1 MLRGETAT
9 RIHSGCES
17 PQNDRVSKL
26 ADQSRLDVYSAI
38 ADIGAVPVYH
48 TPDVDDAVAIA
59 RACVSGGIRVVEF
72 TNRGDHAHEVFAA
85 LHKAVASEMPEAILG
100 AGTVLDPATAALYV
114 NSGARL
120 IVGPTTNA
128 EVARLCN
135 RRKVAYIPGC
145 GTASEISYAEEL
157 GCEVVKL
164 FPAQA
169 SGGPGFVKDL
179 LGPMPWSSIMP
190 TGGIGVER
198 ETLRE
203 WFDAGVTAVGLG
215 SSLIT
220 NDIVNRRAWDELER
234 RCRDVVTAIR
244 EVRTGL

>member
-1 MLRGETAT
+1 MKILA
-9 RIHSGCES
+9 S
-17 PQNDRVSKL
+17 P
-26 ADQSRLDVYSAI
+26 SRLDVYNAI
-38 ADIGAVPVYH
+38 AGIGAVPVYH
-48 TPDVDDAVAIA
+48 ASDVEHAISIA
-59 RACVSGGIRVVEF
+59 RACVGGGMRVVEF
-72 TNRGDHAHEVFAA
+72 TNRGDHAHEVYAA
-85 LHKAVASEMPEAILG
+85 LQKAVASEMPEAILG
-100 AGTVLDPATAALYV
+100 AGTVLDPATAAQYV

-120 IVGPTTNA
+120 IVGPNTNA

-157 GCEVVKL
+157 GCEIVKL

-179 LGPMPWSSIMP
+179 LGPMPWASIMP

-198 ETLRE
+198 DKLRE
-203 WFDAGVTAVGLG
+203 WFEAGAVAVGLG
-215 SSLIT
+215 SSLVT
-220 NDIVNRRAWDELER
+220 KDIVARCAWDELER

-244 EVRTGL
+244 EIKAGL

>member
-1 MLRGETAT
+1 MQG
-9 RIHSGCES
+9 
-17 PQNDRVSKL
+17 DRVRQL
-26 ADQSRLDVYSAI
+26 TPQTRLDVYNAI
-38 ADIGAVPVYH
+38 ADIGAVPVFH
-48 TPDVDDAVAIA
+48 VSDVDDAVAIA
-59 RACVSGGIRVVEF
+59 RACVNGGMRVVEF
-72 TNRGDHAHEVFAA
+72 TNRGDHAHEVFSAMY
-85 LHKAVASEMPEAILG
+85 KAVGREAPGAILG

-114 NSGARL
+114 NSGARF
-120 IVGPTTNA
+120 IVGPITNS

-145 GTASEISYAEEL
+145 GTATEISYAEEL
-157 GCEVVKL
+157 GCEIVKL

-198 ETLRE
+198 DALRE
-203 WFDAGVTAVGLG
+203 WFEAGVTAVGLG

-220 NDIVNRRAWDELER
+220 NDIVVRRAWDELER
-234 RCRDVVTAIR
+234 RCRDVVSSIR
-244 EVRTGL
+244 EIRAGR